1 MAGRGTFS
9 DLRARLGVPKKAEPI
24 EIQIEPELPSEPSLP
39 SPAKPSTAF
48 QGKRKRRPPRVGES
62 ADAGMVYATCLGAAF
77 DLQRL
82 MADWRVGSP
91 SALGLSKLM
100 HRLEFLSERAD
111 YPVLHGS
118 LIGGEELF
126 VMEFGC
132 AVCWGCSRPVLTLVI
147 DSLWPF
153 LTSSREKKV
162 DVHVD
167 DLFYTVPSARD
178 SEISSFISKDN
189 ILLAT
194 DDINERLAHAYA
206 FAQSAKLDVFERGV
220 SRAIEGMDDYPALMA
235 KTGSLS
241 MTDRRH
247 VSKKIGELFVHGCDV
262 NLRSDVLEVPDILW
276 DLEAI
281 VSNVY
286 HGSRKYLDIQARSE
300 ILNHRLG
307 VMQEMYEMIQE
318 ELQFAESNRIEWIII
333 VLICVNVLIELG
345 MMAIEW
351 ATT

>member
-9 DLRARLGVPKKAEPI
+9 DLRSRLGVPKAPEVV
-24 EIQIEPELPSEPSLP
+24 EALSEPEQP
-39 SPAKPSTAF
+39 SPLKTSRQAAT
-48 QGKRKRRPPRVGES
+48 QGKRKRRPAGAGES
-62 ADAGMVYATCLGAAF
+62 PEAGMVYAACLGAAF
-77 DLQRL
+77 DLRL
-82 MADWRVGSP
+82 MIGDWRLGAP
-91 SALGLSKLM
+91 SALGLSKLLQ
-100 HRLEFLSERAD
+100 RLEYLSERAD
-111 YPVLHGS
+111 YPVLHGY
-118 LIGGEELF
+118 LLGGEEVF

-132 AVCWGCSRPVLTLVI
+132 AVCWGCSRPTLNLII

-153 LTSSREKKV
+153 LTSSRDKRG

-167 DLFYTVPSARD
+167 DLFFTLPSGVETGEVV
-178 SEISSFISKDN
+178 SVIFKDN
-189 ILLAT
+189 IILST
-194 DDINERLAHAYA
+194 DDLTERLAHAYA

-220 SRAIEGMDDYPALMA
+220 ARAIEGMDDYPVMMA
-235 KTGSLS
+235 TTGALS
-241 MTDRRH
+241 MTDRRQ
-247 VSKKIGELFVHGCDV
+247 VSKKIGELFVHGCDI

-276 DLEAI
+276 DMDAVLP
-281 VSNVY
+281 VY
-286 HGSRKYLDIQARSE
+286 HASRKYLDIQARSA

-351 ATT
+351 ATAPID